1 VSAFATTAGRPAVLA
16 GIGMM
21 VLAILMFALND
32 VMGKWLVATYTV
44 GQVLLIRSI
53 AALVVLAPAV
63 WRAGV
68 RDVLRPPRPGL
79 QFARVVCCTA
89 EVALF
94 YWVVVYLP
102 LADAMTV
109 WMAGPIWA
117 VALAAIVLRETVRPA
132 AWLIV
137 LAGFVGV
144 VVALQPS
151 PSSIS
156 LPMAAAVLGSFCFAG
171 MMLFA
176 RSLRGTPDITLV
188 FWQNM
193 GALVLGAMLVPFGWV
208 TPSLVDFALLALL
221 GVVAMLAHLCVTRS
235 LKLAPASTVVPY
247 QYTIIVWAIVFGW
260 FVFGDAPTLAMLAGA
275 AIVLVAGLVLI
286 ALEARWATAERRDDP
301 VTDPP
306 A

>member
-1 VSAFATTAGRPAVLA
+1 MSTLAASAGRPAVLA
-16 GIGMM
+16 GIAMM
-21 VLAILMFALND
+21 ILAILMFALND

-44 GQVLLIRSI
+44 GQLLLIRSA
-53 AALVVLAPAV
+53 AALIVLAPAL
-63 WRAGV
+63 WRAGWRTV
-68 RDVLRPPRPGL
+68 MLPPRPGL
-79 QFARVVCCTA
+79 QTARVICCTA

-117 VALAAIVLRETVRPA
+117 VALAALVLRERVAPA
-132 AWLIV
+132 AWAVV
-137 LAGFVGV
+137 LAGFIGV
-144 VVALQPS
+144 VIALQPS
-151 PSSIS
+151 PASVG
-156 LPMAAAVLGSFCFAG
+156 LPMAAAVFGSFCFAG

-176 RSLRGTPDITLV
+176 RALRGTPDITLV
-188 FWQNM
+188 FWQNV
-193 GALVLGAMLVPFGWV
+193 GALLLGAALVPFGWV
-208 TPSLVDFALLALL
+208 TPTPLDFGLLALL
-221 GVVAMLAHLCVTRS
+221 GVVAMVAHMCVTRS

-260 FVFGDAPTLAMLAGA
+260 LVFGDAPTLAMLAGA
-275 AIVLVAGLVLI
+275 TIVLVAGLVMV
-286 ALEARWATAERRDDP
+286 ALEARREVANRDQP

>member
-1 VSAFATTAGRPAVLA
+1 
-16 GIGMM
+16 
-21 VLAILMFALND
+21 LM
-32 VMGKWLVATYTV
+32 
-44 GQVLLIRSI
+44 
-53 AALVVLAPAV
+53 
-63 WRAGV
+63 
-68 RDVLRPPRPGL
+68 PPRPGL
-79 QFARVVCCTA
+79 QAARVSCCTA

-117 VALAAIVLRETVRPA
+117 VALAALVLRERVAPA
-132 AWLIV
+132 AWAVV

-144 VVALQPS
+144 VIALRPS
-151 PSSIS
+151 PESFG
-156 LPMAAAVLGSFCFAG
+156 LPMAAAILGSFCFAG

-176 RSLRGTPDITLV
+176 RALRGTPDITLV

-193 GALVLGAMLVPFGWV
+193 GALLLGAALVPFGWV
-208 TPSLVDFALLALL
+208 TPTALDFALLALL
-221 GVVAMLAHLCVTRS
+221 GVVAMFAHLCVTRS

-260 FVFGDAPTLAMLAGA
+260 FVFGDAPTLAMLLGA
-275 AIVLVAGLVLI
+275 AIVLGAGLAMV
-286 ALEARWATAERRDDP
+286 ALEARRDFIRRDEP